1 MKALGKKLVAFMLTV
16 IMIVGVFSTAVFA
29 ESPADSWTEGSPT
42 EVLASWVSSGHGVKY
57 DKGTVKA
64 VDSAF
69 AERTYKV
76 QGGGTLKYKQM
87 FHSTATTG
95 SSGDVTFCYL
105 NEAAFN
111 KLNSDGKRKFLEDF
125 FASANACVYYSDAAK
140 SGSANAVSEDGV
152 IVNIDGNS
160 NRVSAIAF
168 GPKHVL
174 MIVGMNKIVKDA
186 ENALSRAR
194 NEAAPI
200 NAQRFNI
207 DTPCKKTGAC
217 FDCLSPQSI
226 CCQFLIT
233 RRSMHAGRIK
243 VILVN
248 DALGF

>member
-1 MKALGKKLVAFMLTV
+1 MNENRVKRNYMLGEKVIKALNARNIEAFY
-16 IMIVGVFSTAVFA
+16 A
-29 ESPADSWTEGSPT
+29 ESKEDALAKALELIPEGSKVAWGGSMSI
-42 EVLASWVSSGHGVKY
+42 EEIGLKAAICEGNYNELNRDLAKNAEEKRAIEIATY
-57 DKGTVKA
+57 DA
-64 VDSAF
+64 D
-69 AERTYKV
+69 Y
-76 QGGGTLKYKQM
+76 
-87 FHSTATTG
+87 
-95 SSGDVTFCYL
+95 
-105 NEAAFN
+105 
-111 KLNSDGKRKFLEDF
+111 FLT
-125 FASANACVYYSDAAK
+125 SANAI
-140 SGSANAVSEDGV
+140 SEDGV

-160 NRVSAIAF
+160 NRVSAIAY

-186 ENALSRAR
+186 ENAFSRAR

-217 FDCLSPQSI
+217 FDCLSPSSI

-248 DALGF
+248 DELGF

>member
-1 MKALGKKLVAFMLTV
+1 MNENRIKRNQMLGEKVIKGLNSRNIEAFYVESKADALAKALEL
-16 IMIVGVFSTAVFA
+16 I
-29 ESPADSWTEGSPT
+29 PEGSNVAWGGSMSI
-42 EVLASWVSSGHGVKY
+42 EEIGLKKAIIEGNYNELNRDLAKNPEEKRAIEIATY
-57 DKGTVKA
+57 DA
-64 VDSAF
+64 D
-69 AERTYKV
+69 Y
-76 QGGGTLKYKQM
+76 
-87 FHSTATTG
+87 
-95 SSGDVTFCYL
+95 
-105 NEAAFN
+105 
-111 KLNSDGKRKFLEDF
+111 FLT
-125 FASANACVYYSDAAK
+125 
-140 SGSANAVSEDGV
+140 SANAVSEDGV

-160 NRVSAIAF
+160 NRVSAIAY

-217 FDCLSPQSI
+217 FDCLSPSSI
-226 CCQFLIT
+226 CCQFLVT

-248 DALGF
+248 EDLGF